1 MRFLTMVKGSENAGQ
16 PPQSLMEAIGKL
28 GEEATIAGVLVE
40 TGALGPSGLGARI
53 RIGGGKLD
61 VTDGAF
67 GEGTELVGGY
77 AVYEVESKEE
87 ALHWG
92 RRFAQLHADHW
103 PEWTGE
109 VEIRQVVFRQ

>member
-1 MRFLTMVKGSENAGQ
+1 MRFLTLVKGVENAGP
-16 PPQSLMEAIGKL
+16 PPQPLMEAIGTL

-40 TGALGPSGLGARI
+40 TGGLGPSALGASI
-53 RIGGGKLD
+53 RIGDGTVQ
-61 VTDGAF
+61 VTDGPF

-87 ALHWG
+87 ALDWS

-103 PEWTGE
+103 PSWTGE
-109 VEIRQVVFRQ
+109 VEVRQVVFRQ